1 MNTGDSPY
9 STKFNDKPINR
20 HLDTSDQQAKY
31 KEEEKTQKADPI
43 LPHELEHLTDKLGD
57 TFISLTEVRR
67 MLDNVKNNASV
78 EDEDIKSMQDKIDQ
92 INNLILDLPEELA
105 KLSL

>member
-1 MNTGDSPY
+1 MNAGDSPY

-20 HLDTSDQQAKY
+20 HMDTSDQEAKY
-31 KEEEKTQKADPI
+31 KEEEKTQKADPV
-43 LPHELEHLTDKLGD
+43 LPHELENLTAKIGD
-57 TFISLTEVRR
+57 TFISLTEIRR

-78 EDEDIKSMQDKIDQ
+78 EDEDVKEMQDKIDQ
-92 INNLILDLPEELA
+92 INNLILDLPEQLA